1 MATTTCCICSSKSAA
16 ARRARACEAVRKTF
30 QITPQVTLLP
40 RGTIAKDFEAAVKAP
55 RFVDKTRLSNEDA
68 AGVLLLI
75 APSARTAQET
85 YPSKSVRLI
94 AAAAPGGNPDVLAR
108 MLAAKLADAFGRPFV
123 VENMPGAGGV
133 VAAEQVARAAPD
145 GHTLMLGDSGALAI
159 NVALNPKLTYQP
171 AEGFHAD
178 HRARRGAD
186 GAGGA
191 SRRFPQAHL
200 SDYRA
205 RKPKPK
211 QLAYGSAGNGSV
223 HHLTMAV
230 FLARRARHAAR
241 PLQGRH
247 RAGRRRCSRGEVQ
260 SGWSGIPNVA
270 AHIRAGKLRVLCIS
284 TAQRSASL
292 PDVPTAIELGIAGF
306 DIATTIGLQAPA
318 GLPRD
323 IVARLQAAVAKAL
336 RERDLAERMANLGM
350 ELRENGT
357 EHYARFVRED
367 LERYAAA
374 VKAAGVKQD

>member
-1 MATTTCCICSSKSAA
+1 MKM
-16 ARRARACEAVRKTF
+16 
-30 QITPQVTLLP
+30 LL
-40 RGTIAKDFEAAVKAP
+40 A
-55 RFVDKTRLSNEDA
+55 
-68 AGVLLLI
+68 VLLLI
-75 APSARTAQET
+75 APWAQAQDA

-123 VENMPGAGGV
+123 VENVPGAGGV

-159 NVALNPKLTYQP
+159 NVALNPRLTYNPLKDFTLITALAAVPTVLVTHPSLP
-171 AEGFHAD
+171 ATTLG
-178 HRARRGAD
+178 
-186 GAGGA
+186 
-191 SRRFPQAHL
+191 
-200 SDYRA
+200 DYVREA
-205 RKPKPK
+205 KAK

-230 FLARRARHAAR
+230 FLAKNGLDMLHVPYKGGTA
-241 PLQGRH
+241 LVG
-247 RAGRRRCSRGEVQ
+247 GVLGGEVQ

-292 PDVPTAIELGIAGF
+292 PDVPTCIEQGQAGF

-318 GLPRD
+318 GLSRD

-357 EHYARFVRED
+357 ENYARFVRED
-367 LERYAAA
+367 LERFAAA
-374 VKAAGVKQD
+374 VKTAGIKSD